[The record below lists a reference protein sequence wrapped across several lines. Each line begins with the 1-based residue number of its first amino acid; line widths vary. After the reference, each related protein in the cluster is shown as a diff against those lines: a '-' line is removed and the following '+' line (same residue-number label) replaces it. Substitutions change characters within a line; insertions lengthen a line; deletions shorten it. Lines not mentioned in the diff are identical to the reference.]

1 MKYDIMLANAMVL
14 TPAGDILEG
23 QNIAIKG
30 NRIEKVTP
38 DTLQPGSA
46 EKQIDCRGKLVMPG
60 MIDGHTHT
68 SQQLLRGKLADEY
81 PMIWTRFLVP
91 FESTLTEE
99 DVYYSALLY
108 CIQAIRAGITGFAE
122 SGGRHMNM
130 TANAVIQTGMRAAIA
145 RSMMDSGNSITKSML
160 EASDE
165 AIEHNDELYDRFN
178 GAGDGRVQ
186 VYYGMRQVMTCTPG
200 FIEKIAQHAEERGT
214 GIHAHLCEHRNEVS
228 FCLEKYQ
235 MRPAAFLDACGL
247 LGPRLVTA
255 HNVAL
260 SEHDITIL
268 VDRKVKMIH
277 CPYANLINHG
287 FPKTPRILEAGGYVG
302 LGSDGA
308 AYNSVDLFEE
318 MRTLRAALISASGLP
333 VFDPEVM
340 PVRTML
346 KMATQGGAAA
356 LGMEDSLGRIEEGCI
371 ADLITIDIMKPHIF
385 PTNNYTTAIVDTV
398 TAQDV
403 CDSIIDGK
411 LVMEDRMLKTV
422 DEQAVMEECSRRMAE
437 INRRL

>member
-145 RSMMDSGNSITKSML
+145 RSMMDSGNSITGISSFPVFSVSGTASVL
-160 EASDE
+160 CSSVSAAPEASE
-165 AIEHNDELYDRFN
+165 AASVSPFGSQARASPALLS
-178 GAGDGRVQ
+178 
-186 VYYGMRQVMTCTPG
+186 PG
-200 FIEKIAQHAEERGT
+200 CPETRYS
-214 GIHAHLCEHRNEVS
+214 LCQR
-228 FCLEKYQ
+228 
-235 MRPAAFLDACGL
+235 
-247 LGPRLVTA
+247 
-255 HNVAL
+255 
-260 SEHDITIL
+260 
-268 VDRKVKMIH
+268 
-277 CPYANLINHG
+277 
-287 FPKTPRILEAGGYVG
+287 
-302 LGSDGA
+302 
-308 AYNSVDLFEE
+308 
-318 MRTLRAALISASGLP
+318 
-333 VFDPEVM
+333 
-340 PVRTML
+340 
-346 KMATQGGAAA
+346 
-356 LGMEDSLGRIEEGCI
+356 
-371 ADLITIDIMKPHIF
+371 
-385 PTNNYTTAIVDTV
+385 
-398 TAQDV
+398 
-403 CDSIIDGK
+403 
-411 LVMEDRMLKTV
+411 
-422 DEQAVMEECSRRMAE
+422 SR
-437 INRRL
+437 

>member
-1 MKYDIMLANAMVL
+1 MKYDIVLKNAMVL
-14 TPAGDILEG
+14 TPEGDVLEG
-23 QNIAIKG
+23 RNIAVSG
-30 NRIEKVTP
+30 NRIAKITA
-38 DTLQPGSA
+38 GSDEQMSA
-46 EKQIDCRGKLVMPG
+46 DKTIDCSRKIVMPG

-122 SGGRHMNM
+122 SGGRHMDR
-130 TANAVIQTGMRAAIA
+130 TVAAVLETGMRAAVA
-145 RSMMDSGNSITKSML
+145 RSMMDCGSAITEDML
-160 EASDE
+160 EECDE
-165 AIEHNDELYDRFN
+165 AISRNDELYADYH
-178 GAGDGRVQ
+178 GAGNGRVQ
-186 VYYGMRQVMTCTPG
+186 IYYGMRQVMTCTPEL
-200 FIEKIAQHAEERGT
+200 IEKISAHAGERNT

-228 FCLEKYQ
+228 FCLERYQ
-235 MRPAAFLDACGL
+235 MRPAAFLDRCGL

-260 SEHDITIL
+260 SEHDITL
-268 VDRKVKMIH
+268 LTDRKVKMIH

-287 FPKTPRILEAGGYVG
+287 FPKTPRILEAGGCVG

-318 MRTLRAALISASGLP
+318 MRTLRAALISSSGLP

-340 PVRTML
+340 PVKTML
-346 KMATQGGAAA
+346 KMATQNGAAA
-356 LGMEDSLGRIEEGCI
+356 LGMEDCLGKVEEGCI
-371 ADLITIDIMKPHIF
+371 ADLITIDIRKPHIY
-385 PTNNYTTAIVDTV
+385 PTNNYTTALVDTV

-403 CDSIIDGK
+403 CDSIIDGQI
-411 LVMEDRMLKTV
+411 VMEDRKLKTI
-422 DEQAVMEECSRRMAE
+422 DEQAVMEECRIRLTS
-437 INRRL
+437 INGRL

>member
-1 MKYDIMLANAMVL
+1 MKYDIVLKNAMVL
-14 TPAGDILEG
+14 TPEGDVLEG
-23 QNIAIKG
+23 RNIAVSG
-30 NRIEKVTP
+30 NRIAKIT
-38 DTLQPGSA
+38 TGSDEQMSA
-46 EKQIDCRGKLVMPG
+46 DKTIDCSWKIVMPG

-122 SGGRHMNM
+122 SGGRHMDR
-130 TANAVIQTGMRAAIA
+130 TVAAVLETGMRAAVA
-145 RSMMDSGNSITKSML
+145 RSMMDCGSAITEDML
-160 EASDE
+160 EECDE
-165 AIEHNDELYDRFN
+165 AISRNDELYADYH
-178 GAGDGRVQ
+178 GAGNGRVQ
-186 VYYGMRQVMTCTPG
+186 IYYGMRQVMTCTPEL
-200 FIEKIAQHAEERGT
+200 IEKISAHAGERNT

-228 FCLEKYQ
+228 FCLERYQ
-235 MRPAAFLDACGL
+235 MRPAAFLDRCGL

-260 SEHDITIL
+260 SEHDITL
-268 VDRKVKMIH
+268 LTDRKVKMIH

-287 FPKTPRILEAGGYVG
+287 FPKTPRILEAGGCVG

-318 MRTLRAALISASGLP
+318 MRTLRAALISSSGLP

-340 PVRTML
+340 PVKTML
-346 KMATQGGAAA
+346 KMATQNGAAA
-356 LGMEDSLGRIEEGCI
+356 LGMEDCLGKVEEGCI
-371 ADLITIDIMKPHIF
+371 ADLITIDIRKPHIY
-385 PTNNYTTAIVDTV
+385 PTNNYTTALVDTV

-403 CDSIIDGK
+403 CDSIIDGQI
-411 LVMEDRMLKTV
+411 VMEDRKLKTI
-422 DEQAVMEECSRRMAE
+422 DEQAVMEECRIRLTS
-437 INRRL
+437 INGRL

>member
-1 MKYDIMLANAMVL
+1 MKYDIVLKNAMVL
-14 TPAGDILEG
+14 TPEGDILEG
-23 QNIAIKG
+23 RNIAVSC
-30 NRIEKVTP
+30 NRIAKITTGYDLP
-38 DTLQPGSA
+38 APAAKT
-46 EKQIDCRGKLVMPG
+46 IDCSGKIVMPG

-91 FESTLTEE
+91 FESSLTEE

-122 SGGRHMNM
+122 SGGRHMDR
-130 TANAVIQTGMRAAIA
+130 TADAVLETGMRAAIA
-145 RSMMDSGNSITKSML
+145 RSMMDSGSAITPQML
-160 EASDE
+160 EDSDE
-165 AIEHNDELYDRFN
+165 AILRNDELYAEYHGTGN
-178 GAGDGRVQ
+178 GRVQ
-186 VYYGMRQVMTCTPG
+186 IYYGMRQVMTCTPEL
-200 FIEKIAQHAEERGT
+200 IEKIAAHAGDRKT
-214 GIHAHLCEHRNEVS
+214 GVHAHLCEHRNEVS
-228 FCLEKYQ
+228 FCLERYQ
-235 MRPAAFLDACGL
+235 MRPAAFLDRCGL

-260 SEHDITIL
+260 SEHDITL
-268 VDRKVKMIH
+268 LTDRQVKMIH

-287 FPKTPRILEAGGYVG
+287 FPKTPRILEAGGSVG

-318 MRTLRAALISASGLP
+318 MRTLRAALISSSGLP

-356 LGMEDSLGRIEEGCI
+356 LGMKDTLGKVEEGCI
-371 ADLITIDIMKPHIF
+371 ADLITIDVRKPHIF
-385 PTNNYTTAIVDTV
+385 PTNNYTTALVDTV

-403 CDSIIDGK
+403 CDSIIDGQI
-411 LVMEDRMLKTV
+411 VMENRELKTI
-422 DEQAVMEECSRRMAE
+422 DEQAVMEECSIRMAS
-437 INRRL
+437 INSRL

>member
-1 MKYDIMLANAMVL
+1 MKYDIVLKNAMVL
-14 TPAGDILEG
+14 TPEGDVLEG
-23 QNIAIKG
+23 RNIAVSG
-30 NRIEKVTP
+30 NRIAKIT
-38 DTLQPGSA
+38 TGSDEQMSA
-46 EKQIDCRGKLVMPG
+46 DKTIDCSRKIVMPG

-122 SGGRHMNM
+122 SGGRHMDR
-130 TANAVIQTGMRAAIA
+130 TVAAVLETGMRAAVA
-145 RSMMDSGNSITKSML
+145 RSMMDCGSAITEDML
-160 EASDE
+160 EECDE
-165 AIEHNDELYDRFN
+165 AISRNDELYADYH
-178 GAGDGRVQ
+178 GAGNGRVQ
-186 VYYGMRQVMTCTPG
+186 IYYGMRQVMTCTPEL
-200 FIEKIAQHAEERGT
+200 IEKISAHAGERNT

-228 FCLEKYQ
+228 FCLERYQ
-235 MRPAAFLDACGL
+235 MRPAAFLDRCGL

-260 SEHDITIL
+260 SEHDITL
-268 VDRKVKMIH
+268 LTDRKVKMIH

-287 FPKTPRILEAGGYVG
+287 FPKTPRILEAGGCVG

-318 MRTLRAALISASGLP
+318 MRTLRAALISSSGLP

-340 PVRTML
+340 PVKTML
-346 KMATQGGAAA
+346 KMATQSGAAA
-356 LGMEDSLGRIEEGCI
+356 LGMEDCLGKVEEGCI
-371 ADLITIDIMKPHIF
+371 ADLITIDIRKPHIY
-385 PTNNYTTAIVDTV
+385 PTNNYTTALVDTV

-403 CDSIIDGK
+403 CDSIIDGQI
-411 LVMEDRMLKTV
+411 VMEDRKLKTI
-422 DEQAVMEECSRRMAE
+422 DEQAVMEECRIRLTS
-437 INRRL
+437 INGRL